1 MNNFQLSEVQARA
14 ILDMRLQRL
23 TGLERDKIKQEHA
36 EIVKQI
42 EYYREILSSEPLR
55 MKIIKDELLEV
66 KEKYGD
72 ERRTEIVPN
81 AEEFNPEDFYA
92 DDDVVITI
100 SHLGYIKRTQLSEFR
115 TQNRGGVGYKGSTAR
130 DEDFLEYM
138 FSATMHNTMLFFTEK
153 GKCFWLKV
161 YEIPEGSRT
170 SKGRAIQNIINIA
183 PEDNIRAFINV
194 KNLGDAEFNQSHYI
208 VLGTRKG
215 VIKKTLLEAYSRPRT
230 NGINAINIR
239 EGDELIEAKLT
250 NGQNDILLAV
260 KSGKAIRFPEKKVRA
275 IGRTGSG
282 VRGISL
288 AGKNDAVIGMVCVE
302 NPAETSILVVS
313 EKGFGKR
320 TYLSDPEDGSEIYRI
335 TNRGAKGVKTMNI
348 TEKTGSLIAM
358 KGVTDNEDLMIITK
372 SGLTI
377 RLAVSSLRLTGRA
390 TQGVKLIN
398 LRNGDSIAAVSE
410 VAKSEEVEEPEA
422 DENAE

>member
-1 MNNFQLSEVQARA
+1 M
-14 ILDMRLQRL
+14 
-23 TGLERDKIKQEHA
+23 
-36 EIVKQI
+36 
-42 EYYREILSSEPLR
+42 
-55 MKIIKDELLEV
+55 
-66 KEKYGD
+66 
-72 ERRTEIVPN
+72 
-81 AEEFNPEDFYA
+81 
-92 DDDVVITI
+92 
-100 SHLGYIKRTQLSEFR
+100 
-115 TQNRGGVGYKGSTAR
+115 
-130 DEDFLEYM
+130 
-138 FSATMHNTMLFFTEK
+138 
-153 GKCFWLKV
+153 
-161 YEIPEGSRT
+161 
-170 SKGRAIQNIINIA
+170 
-183 PEDNIRAFINV
+183 
-194 KNLGDAEFNQSHYI
+194 GDAEFNQSHYI